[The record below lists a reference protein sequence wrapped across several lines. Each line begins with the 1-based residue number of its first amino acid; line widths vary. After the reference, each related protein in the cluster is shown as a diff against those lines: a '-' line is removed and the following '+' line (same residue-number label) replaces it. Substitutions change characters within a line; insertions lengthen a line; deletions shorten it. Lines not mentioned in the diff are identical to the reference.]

1 MSTVFR
7 VEKTANY
14 TVMSNTH
21 LKDRRLSYKSKG
33 LLSVILSLPPEWDYT
48 ITGLAVIATDGVDS
62 VKTAIKELEKY
73 GYVTRSQLRDER
85 GRMAQNE
92 YFVYENPSDNPDF
105 VSADT
110 NDTTADESKKQSLS
124 MPKNCRKANFYLS
137 PSTDKPLAEN
147 PSTDNPATDT
157 IIKLNNNILNI
168 KKSNHSFNPPQECG
182 ECDRN
187 ERNDTQTQN
196 DFSVI
201 SIKGREFY
209 RSVICENINYF
220 EAFAPYAE
228 KRDDVNELVSIM
240 TDVVCSSSP
249 TIRVNGEFVSQEVV
263 KSRFLKLTEEEIDY
277 VLYALKHNSSRI
289 GNMRSYLITALYNS
303 KSTMCNYYANMA
315 YNDMRCGVM

>member
-92 YFVYENPSDNPDF
+92 Y
-105 VSADT
+105 
-110 NDTTADESKKQSLS
+110 
-124 MPKNCRKANFYLS
+124 
-137 PSTDKPLAEN
+137 
-147 PSTDNPATDT
+147 
-157 IIKLNNNILNI
+157 
-168 KKSNHSFNPPQECG
+168 
-182 ECDRN
+182 
-187 ERNDTQTQN
+187 
-196 DFSVI
+196 
-201 SIKGREFY
+201 
-209 RSVICENINYF
+209 
-220 EAFAPYAE
+220 
-228 KRDDVNELVSIM
+228 
-240 TDVVCSSSP
+240 VVCSSSP